1 MALKYSRKHL
11 HVSYEPVNGRE
22 KTYTNRFKLFY
33 VQENYL
39 IDNKYAIFFFLFVLF
54 LAQVHFLWSQ
64 LLFEFA
70 NFSLIFWRPI
80 IYTYLQHY

>member
-39 IDNKYAIFFFLFVLF
+39 IDNKYAIFFFFICSFFGASSF
-54 LAQVHFLWSQ
+54 LVEP